1 MSKRSLGA
9 QTLPYPAPVWAIGT
23 YDADGHP
30 NAATAAWVG
39 ICCSRPPC
47 VAVSLRA
54 ATYTHG
60 NILAR
65 RAFTASLPRTD
76 QARLID
82 FLGIASG
89 RDGDKFARARLT
101 AVPSDLVDAPYVGEF
116 PVVFECRLV
125 HVAELG
131 LHTLFVGEVL
141 DVKADEDVLDEQGKP
156 DVAAAEPITFLNSQ
170 YYGIG
175 DLLGK
180 AFAIGRDIDSDH

>member
-9 QTLPYPAPVWAIGT
+9 RTLPYPAPVWAIGT
-23 YDADGHP
+23 YDAAGRP
-30 NAATAAWVG
+30 NAATAAWCG

-65 RAFTASLPRTD
+65 QAFTVSLPSVE
-76 QARLID
+76 QVRLAD
-82 FLGIASG
+82 YLGIASG
-89 RDGDKFARARLT
+89 RNGDKFAQAGLSP
-101 AVPSDLVDAPYVGEF
+101 VPSELVDAPYVAEF

-125 HVAELG
+125 HTAELG

-141 DVKADEDVLDEQGKP
+141 DVKVDEDALDENGAP
-156 DVAAAEPITFLNSQ
+156 DIAVAEPITFLNGR

-175 DLLGK
+175 DLLGP
-180 AFAIGRDIDSDH
+180 AFSIGKSIAERH